1 LDCDENIREKL
12 REAAESVRQRAALKN
27 YKNVSYASVVRT
39 GYEEIQKLREEG
51 YTYNVICEAFV
62 ERGILKES
70 ATPKGLSTIF
80 QRETK
85 RRAKLS
91 ERSGNG
97 GSRENNQGKKA
108 SIITKNEEA
117 GLKNAKKKEPEET
130 REDDVTERLK
140 QLTGTVVDTGTG
152 KIRKMPGGTFE
163 F

>member
-1 LDCDENIREKL
+1 LDCGENIREKL

-27 YKNVSYASVVRT
+27 CKNISYASVVKT

-51 YTYNVICEAFV
+51 YTYNVICEAFI
-62 ERGILKES
+62 ERGILKDS

-85 RRAKLS
+85 HRAKLS
-91 ERSGNG
+91 EGAGER
-97 GSRENNQGKKA
+97 RENKQEKSA
-108 SIITKNEEA
+108 SKITQNEEA
-117 GLKNAKKKEPEET
+117 GLKNAKKQGQEKVP
-130 REDDVTERLK
+130 EDDVTERLK

-163 F
+163 IF